1 MFYSYEAKNEKKLK
15 SVGAKGN
22 IVVQQPEEQQK
33 MFYNFSKLEIYFHL
47 PVIQFMLSG
56 YAEQGESLQD
66 DIDNLRH
73 LLNNELCFIMYN
85 ISKFTPKCKWIIVL
99 WAPDDVKT
107 IEMRKKEEKLKKK
120 NNYVKIFEKE
130 KKYNSVCNL
139 NKLIYRNLKYTLLN
153 IVDDND
159 VLYFEISN
167 FDELVKCISDIP
179 NFNGIRNSFS
189 FRGKQ
194 MNRENISLHANV
206 RNHLYNSYFL
216 NDELKHCNS
225 FIETDNVLMRHIKV
239 ITEEKST
246 CLNLLKID
254 INNYTLSSYHLVIN
268 NIESV
273 HNITR
278 NECIFYVLYKIS
290 DTYTFFYICNKD
302 GCSTREKFVYSFF
315 KPKLIEFLKKCNI
328 DIFLSVEI
336 SKVKH
341 VIDFIHSDLLR
352 EENKKGKGEEGK
364 EKGEEN
370 LFERNSTKG
379 KAVKAGGAKRDNQNT
394 AGGRSNDGMNAN
406 SIKQLADMLGKET
419 FDRGRNEEFVHG
431 TMQKTCSFKP
441 RGSNRPTIRNSST
454 SLSLKEKSSIEKLKS
469 FSREREINKI
479 DTYTNKNTGSDL
491 LEKKTSSKTFN
502 LNKNNTPMLEKKK
515 TFKMNKKEKVSQN
528 MLMSKSLTKES
539 SNSFDLKKAYAL
551 NKQKS
556 LNLEKKKSRPNL
568 FKKSSSFHQKS
579 ERMDSPLG

>member
-1 MFYSYEAKNEKKLK
+1 MRRSLSPSVQREILLCNNQK
-15 SVGAKGN
+15 SNRKCFIISLN
-22 IVVQQPEEQQK
+22 WK
-33 MFYNFSKLEIYFHL
+33 F
-47 PVIQFMLSG
+47 QFMLSG

-99 WAPDDVKT
+99 WAPEEVKT
-107 IEMRKKEEKLKKK
+107 IEMIKKEEQLKKK

-139 NKLIYRNLKYTLLN
+139 NKLIYRNLKYILLN

-167 FDELVKCISDIP
+167 FDELVKCISNIP
-179 NFNGIRNSFS
+179 NFNGIRNLFS
-189 FRGKQ
+189 FRGMQ
-194 MNRENISLHANV
+194 MNRGNNSLHSNV

-216 NDELKHCNS
+216 NAELKLCNS
-225 FIETDNVLMRHIKV
+225 FIETDNALMSHIKV
-239 ITEEKST
+239 IAEEKGT

-302 GCSTREKFVYSFF
+302 GCSTREKFLYSFF
-315 KPKLIEFLKKCNI
+315 KPKLIELLKKCNI
-328 DIFLSVEI
+328 HIFLSVEI

-352 EENKKGKGEEGK
+352 GEKKK

-379 KAVKAGGAKRDNQNT
+379 KAVTTGGAKRDNKNI
-394 AGGRSNDGMNAN
+394 AGGKSKDDVNVH
-406 SIKQLADMLGKET
+406 SIKQLADMVGKET
-419 FDRGRNEEFVHG
+419 FDRGSNEVFVHG
-431 TMQKTCSFKP
+431 AMQKKCSSIP

-469 FSREREINKI
+469 FSRKREINKI
-479 DTYTNKNTGSDL
+479 DTCTNKNTGSDL

-515 TFKMNKKEKVSQN
+515 TFKMNKNGKISQN

-539 SNSFDLKKAYAL
+539 SNSFDLKKAYTL

-556 LNLEKKKSRPNL
+556 LNLEKKKSLPNL